1 MIIIVAYTVT
11 SLWWV
16 FDSKLGTIHGL
27 TIIVHWDTVETEV
40 TENPS
45 RFDTNW
51 GTVFSSSN

>member
-45 RFDTNW
+45 RFDTN
-51 GTVFSSSN
+51 